1 MYEKMEQLEAPSAD
15 AVLWRYMSFTK
26 FVSLLTEN
34 ALFFARADKLGD
46 PFEGSLSPINVAL
59 RPEMYK
65 GRPEEQQKLIGEFI
79 RYLRRFT
86 LVNCW
91 HENRN
96 ESDAMWKLYSG
107 IEDGIAIKTDFHSL
121 SQSLT
126 CTQPIYI
133 GRVTYINYEKTFVP
147 EMETLAPF
155 VHKRK
160 SFEHEREV
168 RAIAVETLD
177 YTVEWGVLDRPALYD
192 VGTYFEVDT
201 SVLIKEVVVPP
212 LAGDWFV
219 DLVEA
224 TARSFKLKAPTRR
237 SALAAPPTW
246 T

>member
-1 MYEKMEQLEAPSAD
+1 MYEKVDQLEAPPAD

-26 FVSLLTEN
+26 FVSLLTKN

-46 PFEGSLSPINVAL
+46 PFEGSLSAL

-65 GRPEEQQKLIGEFI
+65 GRSEGQQKLIGDFI

-121 SQSLT
+121 SESLT
-126 CTQPIYI
+126 CTQPIYL
-133 GRVTYINYEKTFVP
+133 GRVTYINYEKTLVP

-177 YTVEWGVLDRPALYD
+177 YAVGWEVLDRPALYD
-192 VGTYFEVDT
+192 VGTYYEVDT
-201 SVLIKEVVVPP
+201 SVLIKEMVVPP

-237 SALAAPPTW
+237 SVLAERPTW